1 MALLKYTNR
10 VVVFINIWFCI
21 VLGYI
26 VTNREAYQEISNNIF
41 PDANKLMDS
50 TFADVVM
57 RAEFV
62 LIYFAIVIFTPV
74 KERRLKDL
82 YGTRLW
88 SNALIGMFLITLGG
102 YLLSCLY
109 PM

>member
-26 VTNREAYQEISNNIF
+26 VTNRETYQAISKNIF

-62 LIYFAIVIFTPV
+62 LVYFAIVIFILV

-88 SNALIGMFLITLGG
+88 SNALIGMLLIALGG